1 MTFPDDLPRPPTGR
15 VPAWVRDEAA
25 GRPTAPTEWRAP
37 SGPPTR
43 ASRRAE
49 AAARAHL
56 ISPHSTSPH
65 PVAYPYP
72 PAPWSPTPYVSPRKR
87 RRTRAMVTGVVT
99 LLVVLAL
106 GMQEMLPWQTNS
118 DRTNSD
124 RTNSD
129 DTNSAWRADGVWR
142 GDTAPDDRTRTPT
155 PGYGE
160 ARERLLPAP
169 VVVAPDDSY
178 AILTIADP
186 FAGEAVQHPLTWSPC
201 RAIEYVVN
209 PEGAPEDFTERV
221 ADAVAEV
228 SAATGLAFV
237 YAGPTAEVPTIERAR
252 YQPERYGDRWAPVL
266 IAFADETEIPRLAD
280 NVVGLGGADAS
291 YDPTS
296 ELFRAVTGIVYL
308 DITLTDELLLWGEPA
323 YVSVLRHELGH
334 LVGLDHVDDDEQLMA
349 PGGPVREFQ
358 AGDLTGLAELG
369 NAECAPGV

>member
-1 MTFPDDLPRPPTGR
+1 MTFPDDLPRSPTGR
-15 VPAWVRDEAA
+15 VPAWVQQEAQGMA
-25 GRPTAPTEWRAP
+25 PAPTEWRTPP
-37 SGPPTR
+37 S
-43 ASRRAE
+43 
-49 AAARAHL
+49 AA
-56 ISPHSTSPH
+56 
-65 PVAYPYP
+65 YP

-87 RRTRAMVTGVVT
+87 RRTRAMITGVVT

-106 GMQEMLPWQTNS
+106 GTQEMLPWQTS
-118 DRTNSD
+118 SEL
-124 RTNSD
+124 
-129 DTNSAWRADGVWR
+129 TNSAWRADGIWR

-209 PEGAPEDFTERV
+209 TEGAPEDFTERI

-228 SAATGLAFV
+228 SAATGLAVV
-237 YAGPTAEVPTIERAR
+237 YAGPTTEVPTVERAR

-349 PGGPVREFQ
+349 SGGPVREFQ